1 MNANDPEP
9 ENPFLSSSIGLTAA
23 LASFT
28 LIGLVC
34 VGVFCIV
41 RTWFAHI
48 YSPRRALKKGR
59 PPKLPSGGL
68 GFAWIG
74 SVWSVPESFILR
86 TVGLDGVMFLRFLKT
101 STAMFVIL
109 SLLGLSVIMPTNFY
123 SNPPTNSTIP
133 PHHDAFGKP
142 KPDVPPAYDEKA
154 ALKSLTIENVPY
166 NSPFLRIHLLFT
178 WIFSL
183 LAYACLVAY
192 YRSHVNLKHHYA
204 ANILKRTSLSK
215 IEYRSIFLVNLP
227 SDLQQEVELR
237 TYFENLEIGPV
248 ENVVVCR
255 HWFKLREAVK
265 KRLYYL
271 QQIERLFA
279 DCVRSGVLKV
289 NRATSAD
296 AHGSSHANSTTGE
309 QSAEGNPSDVIS
321 IAPSEAS
328 TPYHTD
334 GEDDVATPLLHYTR
348 QISHSHITDP
358 GLFEIMGYLNKI
370 KQRHRPTHH
379 TGVFGIFGDR
389 VDSVDFYAEKYL
401 EWDTIVKELRMNPEQ
416 SPSTGVAF
424 VTFDSPQSAA
434 LASQIMI
441 QKRPFICIAKM
452 APEPRD
458 VYWPNL
464 SSRTASASIKT
475 FRWFVMNS
483 ISILIFLSSILWV
496 AFSSSLPNWTK
507 LPFLEQFLDQL
518 SDSVKDALTQVVPVA
533 LFTSWTSSLPYLLLV
548 ICQLQGYEAQSWI
561 EQAMFSK
568 YYTYQIFNILLY
580 IAGLTVWRQ
589 ILDPTLGNR
598 TPLDVIGDSM
608 PKSSSQIIAYVLIQC
623 FAINPAQLLQ
633 IGPLIYTWLVR
644 NSPWSRNSPR
654 DTSDAYFPSLLSSL
668 NYGVS
673 YTIPAVIWVVGLT
686 YSCIAPLILP
696 FCACFFFIAYFVNK
710 YILLYVHVPK
720 YETSGMH
727 VPIVVT
733 RLLYGVLIF
742 QITMMGVLAI
752 KYGGSWNEPG
762 KPGEWSNYAQM
773 VIGVFPLLI
782 INALMYWWFQNG
794 YEKLVMTL
802 PMEVIGKVLR
812 EVRASENGELAT
824 PGAAGG
830 GGTGARN
837 SLHTPK
843 LRRSRVFGTMGPNS
857 PQSAAAVECLGYRNN
872 LSSSESLISSRMPT
886 ILGGR
891 LGGAGSGP
899 SVENL
904 QRRASQRGIER
915 IMSIVSDDPEVTPV
929 FEDAPESAALVS
941 PSIAVTPASPGRR
954 NVSSGSVNG
963 PTIAIHPIGSSGS
976 VIVDYDDD
984 TEMDHPE
991 SGSGTSS
998 FSLRPSPHL
1007 EPPAFRVPGILDAPF
1022 ASGAIPKGDEQ
1033 KLLLGDGVSGSMD
1046 ESSEESRNS
1055 GGMNRGVVL
1064 DATKEDLQ
1072 NYTYIHPAL
1081 IGRLPVAWLDLPQ
1094 QPESLDAARTEQVG
1108 QQKALVRRIIG
1119 MQRAGAE
1126 VLNGGDGSVVQQEVR
1141 RGRSFLSLRPLVDG
1155 LTGWAYMNL
1164 N

>member
-1 MNANDPEP
+1 MLNDTNPDP

-23 LASFT
+23 LTAFS
-28 LIGLVC
+28 LVGIIC
-34 VGVFCIV
+34 VGVFCVV
-41 RTWFAHI
+41 RTWFVHI

-59 PPKLPSGGL
+59 PPKLAAGL
-68 GFAWIG
+68 VKWMGN
-74 SVWSVPESFILR
+74 VWAVPESFVLR
-86 TVGLDGVMFLRFLKT
+86 TVGLDGVMVLLQLR
-101 STAMFVIL
+101 MFVIL
-109 SLLGLSVIMPTNFY
+109 SVLGLGVIMPTNYF
-123 SNPPTNSTIP
+123 SNPPSNVTTPHSSVFNSKPNPEIP
-133 PHHDAFGKP
+133 LP
-142 KPDVPPAYDEKA
+142 YDEKA

-166 NSPFLRIHLLFT
+166 NSPFLRVHLLFT

-183 LAYACLVAY
+183 IAYTCLVAF

-237 TYFENLEIGPV
+237 TYFENLEIGSV

-255 HWFKLREAVK
+255 HWFKLREAVR

-279 DCVRSGVLKV
+279 DCISRPSII
-289 NRATSAD
+289 AE
-296 AHGSSHANSTTGE
+296 STTSE
-309 QSAEGNPSDVIS
+309 TTPLSPSSVPSAP
-321 IAPSEAS
+321 PSEAS

-334 GEDDVATPLLHYTR
+334 GEDDATPLLQHTR
-348 QISHSHITDP
+348 H
-358 GLFEIMGYLNKI
+358 L
-370 KQRHRPTHH
+370 PTHH
-379 TGVFGIFGDR
+379 TGFLGVFGER
-389 VDSVDFYAEKYL
+389 VDSIDFYAAKYM
-401 EWDTIVKELRMNPEQ
+401 EWDSLTKELRMTPEE

-424 VTFDSPQSAA
+424 VTFDSPQSATI
-434 LASQIMI
+434 ASQIMI

-483 ISILIFLSSILWV
+483 ISIIIFFSSILWV

-507 LPFLEQFLDQL
+507 IPFLEQFL
-518 SDSVKDALTQVVPVA
+518 SEAVKDALAQVVPVA
-533 LFTSWTSSLPYLLLV
+533 LFTAWTSSLPYLLLV

-580 IAGLTVWRQ
+580 IAGLTIWRQ
-589 ILDPTLGNR
+589 ILDPTVNNR

-608 PKSSSQIIAYVLIQC
+608 PKSSSQIIAYVLIQSL
-623 FAINPAQLLQ
+623 AINPAQLLQ
-633 IGPLIYTWLVR
+633 IGPLIFTWLVR

-673 YTIPAVIWVVGLT
+673 YAIPAVIWVVGLT

-727 VPIVVT
+727 APIVVT
-733 RLLYGVLIF
+733 RLLYGVSIF

-782 INALMYWWFQNG
+782 INAAMYWWFQNG

-812 EVRASENGELAT
+812 EVQAAEVNDS
-824 PGAAGG
+824 GAASGG
-830 GGTGARN
+830 GRS
-837 SLHTPK
+837 SLQTPK
-843 LRRSRVFGTMGPNS
+843 LRRSRVFGTLGPSS
-857 PQSAAAVECLGYRNN
+857 PLPAQSAAAAESLAFQG
-872 LSSSESLISSRMPT
+872 SSSESLISQRVPT
-886 ILGGR
+886 SLSGR
-891 LGGAGSGP
+891 FGRSGVGLSP
-899 SVENL
+899 SIENL
-904 QRRASQRGIER
+904 QRRASSQRIEQIER
-915 IMSIVSDDPEVTPV
+915 LMSLVSDNPEVTPV
-929 FEDAPESAALVS
+929 FDDIPTPQPGAAS
-941 PSIAVTPASPGRR
+941 PSVVVTPSSPSRTLSTG
-954 NVSSGSVNG
+954 NAPGAPAGSLS
-963 PTIAIHPIGSSGS
+963 IAIHPIGGSG
-976 VIVDYDDD
+976 VDYDDD
-984 TEMDHPE
+984 TDTDNLENNL
-991 SGSGTSS
+991 G
-998 FSLRPSPHL
+998 RPNPHL

-1033 KLLLGDGVSGSMD
+1033 KLLLGNGSLD
-1046 ESSEESRNS
+1046 ESSDESGS
-1055 GGMNRGVVL
+1055 THTIL
-1064 DATKEDLQ
+1064 DAATEDLQ

-1081 IGRLPVAWLDLPQ
+1081 IGRLPVAWLDLPHQ
-1094 QPESLDAARTEQVG
+1094 SDILQAARIEQVS

-1119 MQRAGAE
+1119 MQRAGVE
-1126 VLNGGDGSVVQQEVR
+1126 VQAHGDEFTAANHLP
-1141 RGRSFLSLRPLVDG
+1141 RGRSFLSLRPLIDG
-1155 LTGWAYMNL
+1155 LTGWAYMGI
-1164 N
+1164 

>member
-1 MNANDPEP
+1 MNGSDPEP

-68 GFAWIG
+68 GFAWMT

-109 SLLGLSVIMPTNFY
+109 SLLGLGVIMPTNYY
-123 SNPPTNSTIP
+123 SNPTTNSTIP

-142 KPDVPPAYDEKA
+142 KPDIPPQYDEKA

-166 NSPFLRIHLLFT
+166 NSPFLRVHLLFT

-265 KRLYYL
+265 KRFYYL

-289 NRATSAD
+289 SSARSGD
-296 AHGSSHANSTTGE
+296 GHSNAGE
-309 QSAEGNPSDVIS
+309 NGVEANPSDVIS

-334 GEDDVATPLLHYTR
+334 GEDDVATPLLHHTR

-358 GLFEIMGYLNKI
+358 GLFEILGYLNKI

-389 VDSVDFYAEKYL
+389 VDSVDFFAEKYL
-401 EWDTIVKELRMNPEQ
+401 EWDTIVKELRMNLEQ

-673 YTIPAVIWVVGLT
+673 YTIPAVIWVV
-686 YSCIAPLILP
+686 
-696 FCACFFFIAYFVNK
+696 
-710 YILLYVHVPK
+710 
-720 YETSGMH
+720 
-727 VPIVVT
+727 
-733 RLLYGVLIF
+733 
-742 QITMMGVLAI
+742 TMMGVLAI

-812 EVRASENGELAT
+812 EVRASENGELTTPQAT
-824 PGAAGG
+824 GG
-830 GGTGARN
+830 GGGAGTRN

-843 LRRSRVFGTMGPNS
+843 LRRSRVFGTIGPSS
-857 PQSAAAVECLGYRNN
+857 PQSAAAAESLGYRNN
-872 LSSSESLISSRMPT
+872 LSSSESLISPRMPAV
-886 ILGGR
+886 LSGR
-891 LGGAGSGP
+891 LGVAGSGP

-929 FEDAPESAALVS
+929 FEDTPESSVLLS
-941 PSIAVTPASPGRR
+941 PTIAVTPASPGPR
-954 NVSSGSVNG
+954 NFSSRSANG
-963 PTIAIHPIGSSGS
+963 PTIAIHPIGASGS
-976 VIVDYDDD
+976 VLVDYDDD
-984 TEMDHPE
+984 AEMDQPE
-991 SGSGTSS
+991 NGSGTSS
-998 FSLRPSPHL
+998 SSLRPSPHL

-1033 KLLLGDGVSGSMD
+1033 KLLLGDGTSGSLD

-1055 GGMNRGVVL
+1055 GGTSRVVVL

-1126 VLNGGDGSVVQQEVR
+1126 VLNGGDGSSVQLEVR